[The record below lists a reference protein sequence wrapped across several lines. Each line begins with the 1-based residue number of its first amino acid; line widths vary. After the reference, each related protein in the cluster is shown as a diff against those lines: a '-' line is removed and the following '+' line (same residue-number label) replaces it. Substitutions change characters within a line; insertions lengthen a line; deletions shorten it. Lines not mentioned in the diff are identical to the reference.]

1 LICSIIGKRL
11 SREGYPCAMTSS
23 RPHRR
28 ALPLDEVSDELE
40 KGKVKQLDPK
50 IVEIFSKEKIYD
62 ASKAL

>member
-1 LICSIIGKRL
+1 
-11 SREGYPCAMTSS
+11 MTSS